1 MRVRE
6 FYLNS
11 EHEVIVKIVKEVLN
25 LFRIEIADED
35 AEPVDFAVLSIE
47 NEVLS
52 RKPPEVQTRL
62 SVQRTDG
69 TKQSFVLA
77 ENAALDEHESAAI
90 HRLIKLNLY
99 HLFREHFAMPPAPW
113 GIMHGVR
120 PTKIVHRLIQ
130 GEHRQRQS
138 LNACRKIMK

>member
-11 EHEVIVKIVKEVLN
+11 EHEVSVKIVKEVLN

-69 TKQSFVLA
+69 TKKSFVLA

-99 HLFREHFAMPPAPW
+99 H
-113 GIMHGVR
+113 
-120 PTKIVHRLIQ
+120 
-130 GEHRQRQS
+130 
-138 LNACRKIMK
+138 